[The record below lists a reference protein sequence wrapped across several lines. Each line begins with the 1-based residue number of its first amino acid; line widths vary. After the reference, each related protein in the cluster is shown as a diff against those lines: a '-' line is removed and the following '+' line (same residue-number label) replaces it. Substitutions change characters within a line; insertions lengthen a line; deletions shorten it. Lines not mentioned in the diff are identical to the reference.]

1 MKRIIA
7 LIMAVLMMATLFVGC
22 AKDQAKTEDKAKD
35 SAKKDSATSDSATKT
50 EPTLKEL
57 DKIKEAGVLKIGYT
71 EYTPMNYKNDEGK
84 LVGFDTEYAELVC
97 AELGVTP
104 EFILIDWKLKEV
116 DLESGKID
124 CIWNG
129 FTISD
134 EREEN
139 LDFTAPY
146 LNNKQVAVCRKADA
160 EKFADINNLKT
171 AKLTAEK
178 GSAGETVIVETEEFA
193 NATYVESN
201 LQTAAITA
209 VKAMRADACIVDYT
223 VAKAMAGNGDFAD
236 LVMITDYYLVDEYY
250 GIGFRTGSDITAEV
264 NRITAEL
271 VSNGTFEALAQKYN
285 LQNNLIK

>member
-35 SAKKDSATSDSATKT
+35 SATKDSAAKT
-50 EPTLKEL
+50 ETTLKEL

-71 EYTPMNYKNDEGK
+71 EYDPMNYVDDNGK

-104 EFILIDWKLKEV
+104 EFILINWDTKEV
-116 DLESGKID
+116 DLNAGSID

-129 FTISD
+129 FTITD

-146 LNNKQVAVCRKADA
+146 LNNKQVVVCRKADA
-160 EKFADINNLKT
+160 EKYADINNLYT
-171 AKLTAEK
+171 AKVTAEK
-178 GSAGETVIVETEEFA
+178 GSAGESAILDSKEFDGA
-193 NATYVESN
+193 AYIESD
-201 LQTAAITA
+201 LQTSAIMA
-209 VKAMRADACIVDYT
+209 VKAMTADACVVDYT
-223 VAKAMAGNGDFAD
+223 VAKAMAGNGDYAD
-236 LVMITDYYLVDEYY
+236 LVMITDYYLLDESY

-264 NRITAEL
+264 NKITAGL
-271 VSNGTFEALAQKYN
+271 VANGTFEALAQKYN